1 MEYIWPRWLN
11 APDIRDMKSNSL
23 KQLVVAL
30 AAASVMTV
38 VPAFALSSVEVDAAV
53 NKSLKAARVVEIPAL
68 ASKLVLGAAK
78 EDQEK
83 VAVSIVSSTIRNHPG
98 AMSTVI
104 TAVVSAAP
112 ATVEAVVEA
121 ALNLAPDS
129 SLSIVASAASGA
141 PQRASK
147 AAAIAAKKMPSRAAS
162 FEREVAI
169 IRGRRLFST
178 AAAFGDTGVTQIATN
193 TFVTVFE
200 NQEIVQKTNGSVIT
214 TITNVVFQTNTFI
227 AKDFDQAIEYAG
239 GDPNRKSNTKVP
251 LKP

>member
-1 MEYIWPRWLN
+1 
-11 APDIRDMKSNSL
+11 MKSNSL

-38 VPAFALSSVEVDAAV
+38 VPAFALSSVEVEAV
-53 NKSLKAARVVEIPAL
+53 NKSLKSARVVELPAL

-83 VAVSIVSSTIRNHPG
+83 VAVAVVTSTIRNHPG

-104 TAVVSAAP
+104 TAVVGVAP
-112 ATVEAVVEA
+112 STVEAVVEA

-129 SLSIVASAASGA
+129 ALSIVASAASGA

-147 AAAIAAKKMPSRAAS
+147 AAAIAAKKMPSRAAA

-169 IRGRRLFST
+169 VRGRRLFST
-178 AAAFGDTGVTQIATN
+178 AAAFGDIGVSQRAENQFQQVVEDRTTNIVTAPGKDPVTNFTVLLLTN
-193 TFVTVFE
+193 TV
-200 NQEIVQKTNGSVIT
+200 ILKTKEEAV
-214 TITNVVFQTNTFI
+214 
-227 AKDFDQAIEYAG
+227 EYIGA
-239 GDPNRKSNTKVP
+239 DSLRVSKSI
-251 LKP
+251 KP

>member
-1 MEYIWPRWLN
+1 MAYIGPRWLN

-38 VPAFALSSVEVDAAV
+38 VPAFALSSVEAEAV
-53 NKSLKAARVVEIPAL
+53 NKSLKAARVFELPAV

-83 VAVSIVSSTIRNHPG
+83 VAVAAVTSAIRNHPG
-98 AMSTVI
+98 AMSTAI
-104 TAVVSAAP
+104 TAVVSVAP

-129 SLSIVASAASGA
+129 ALSIVASAASGA

-147 AAAIAAKKMPSRAAS
+147 AAAVAAKKMPSRAAS
-162 FEREVAI
+162 FEREVAVV
-169 IRGRRLFST
+169 RGRRLFST
-178 AAAFGDTGVTQIATN
+178 ASAFGDTGITQTATN
-193 TFVTVFE
+193 
-200 NQEIVQKTNGSVIT
+200 SM
-214 TITNVVFQTNTFI
+214 TITETNIVVVGGQTNI
-227 AKDFDQAIEYAG
+227 VIEKKEVIIDQKEEAVEYGG
-239 GDPNRKSNTKVP
+239 GDPTRPS
-251 LKP
+251 KPSGT

>member
-1 MEYIWPRWLN
+1 
-11 APDIRDMKSNSL
+11 MKSNSL

-38 VPAFALSSVEVDAAV
+38 VPAFALSSVEVEAV
-53 NKSLKAARVVEIPAL
+53 NKSLKAARVVELPAL

-83 VAVSIVSSTIRNHPG
+83 VAVAVVTSAIRNHPG
-98 AMSTVI
+98 SMSTVI
-104 TAVVSAAP
+104 TAIVSVAP

-129 SLSIVASAASGA
+129 ALSIVASAASGA

-147 AAAIAAKKMPSRAAS
+147 AAAIAAKKMPSRTAS
-162 FEREVAI
+162 FEREVAVV
-169 IRGRRLFST
+169 RGRRLFST

-193 TFVTVFE
+193 SME
-200 NQEIVQKTNGSVIT
+200 MRE
-214 TITNVVFQTNTFI
+214 TNVVVVGGVTNKIVTTNQVI
-227 AKDFDQAIEYAG
+227 IDTKEEAVEYAG
-239 GDPNRKSNTKVP
+239 GDSTRKSK
-251 LKP
+251 KP